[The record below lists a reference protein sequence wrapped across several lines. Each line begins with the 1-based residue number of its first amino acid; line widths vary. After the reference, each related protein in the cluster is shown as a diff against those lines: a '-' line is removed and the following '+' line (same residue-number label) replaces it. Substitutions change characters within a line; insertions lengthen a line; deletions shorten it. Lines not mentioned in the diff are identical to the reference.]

1 MKELLESLS
10 QQHEKTTKE
19 LEEKAVQVSK
29 LLHESDQ
36 PIILIDNC
44 NSLK

>member
-29 LLHESDQ
+29 LLHKLDIKQ
-36 PIILIDNC
+36 LD
-44 NSLK
+44 